1 MSTSVIRRCAAA
13 VFGMV
18 SVMGMAAP
26 AIAESPPFS
35 VVSGPRDADPGPA
48 YRPGPK
54 GNNVPPPEEDDER
67 PRRYYTDCD
76 QVRAE
81 GAWPLYRGQP
91 GYASYLDTDGDG
103 IACN

>member
-1 MSTSVIRRCAAA
+1 MSNSVIRRCAAA
-13 VFGMV
+13 AFGAV
-18 SVMGMAAP
+18 TLIGMAAP

-35 VVSGPRDADPGPA
+35 VVSGPRDADPGPT

-54 GNNVPPPEEDDER
+54 GDNVPPPKDDDER
-67 PRRYYTDCD
+67 PRRYYANCD